1 MDWKN
6 SGHFGIVTVMCLVL
20 CSSLQAQN
28 LVPNPSFEAHN
39 GCPEG
44 LTDDWSKVQYWY
56 NANGGTPDYFHLCGA
71 DAPSGSALAG
81 VPLNNRGQQWPV
93 SGNAYMGF
101 YGVQIG
107 NQQWREYLQAELT
120 KPLYF
125 RFRYVVSFYVSLSES
140 SQLAISTIGAHLSEQ
155 PPSSS
160 DMLVLDLEPQILPHP
175 LQPITDTTNWVLVT
189 DTFRSMH
196 GGERFITIGNFFSNE
211 QSDTL
216 LFNPNPNPP
225 SGNYRAYYY
234 IDDVSVVAL
243 DSVPSGVGITEQ
255 EALGF
260 EVYPNP
266 ATDVVRFRVLDSS
279 ARSSVGMTVGV
290 LDAVGRVLRYTTLTR
305 GTQDDHAVDIS
316 ALPTGIYF
324 LELTNTEGRKAVR
337 KFVKE

>member
-1 MDWKN
+1 MIRLIL
-6 SGHFGIVTVMCLVL
+6 SVLVL
-20 CSSLQAQN
+20 LPKVNLGQEN
-28 LVPNPSFEAHN
+28 LVNNPSFEAHN

-243 DSVPSGVGITEQ
+243 DSVPNSVSEL
-255 EALGF
+255 EEEDNGF
-260 EVYPNP
+260 SVYPNP
-266 ATDVVRFRVLDSS
+266 SNGVVTIEYDLETDEPLTVQVYDLSGRSVYSASLNGEDAKAEVLLNGVPSGLYLLRVTVNGETKHSEPISVVR
-279 ARSSVGMTVGV
+279 
-290 LDAVGRVLRYTTLTR
+290 
-305 GTQDDHAVDIS
+305 
-316 ALPTGIYF
+316 P
-324 LELTNTEGRKAVR
+324 
-337 KFVKE
+337 